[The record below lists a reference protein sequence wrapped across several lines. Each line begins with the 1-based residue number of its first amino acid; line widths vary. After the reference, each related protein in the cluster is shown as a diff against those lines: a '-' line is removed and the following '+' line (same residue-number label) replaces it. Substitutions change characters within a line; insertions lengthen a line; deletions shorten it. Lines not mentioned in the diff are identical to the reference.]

1 MDAWDDIRFFLA
13 LVRYGSVR
21 GAAAALKVNHTTVS
35 RRIRG
40 LERRL
45 GSRLMQRTPDGYG
58 LTSDGE
64 VIFASG
70 ETIER
75 TLESA
80 AQRVQGS
87 DDSVSGNVRI
97 TLTDL
102 LLDLTGPALQAA
114 MEEHPELQLEIS
126 VSTRLTD
133 LARRDV
139 DIALRFSPQPPD
151 DLVGRKVG
159 RMPVAIY
166 ASRKLGLDSES
177 ADLGAL
183 PWIRWQEPWRQARLE
198 TWPDE
203 HFPEARI
210 AARVDSYSALEQLVA
225 LGAGVAILTPWS
237 AGKHDGLVR
246 LSDPIDELGLDLW
259 LLMHPDLRGVRRI
272 KTVMDALTRALAA
285 TPSIVLPESPAAVNG

>member
-1 MDAWDDIRFFLA
+1 MLVWDDVRYLLA

-45 GSRLMQRTPDGYG
+45 GSRLVHRTPEGYE

-64 VIFASG
+64 VIFTSG
-70 ETIER
+70 EAVER
-75 TLESA
+75 EMASA
-80 AQRVQGS
+80 AQRVQGA
-87 DDSVSGNVRI
+87 DDSVSGKIRI
-97 TLTDL
+97 ALTDL
-102 LLDLTGPALQAA
+102 LLDLIGPALKTLAN
-114 MEEHPELQLEIS
+114 EYPELELEIS
-126 VSTRLTD
+126 VNPRLTD
-133 LARRDV
+133 IARRDA
-139 DIALRFSPQPPD
+139 DIALRLSPQPPE
-151 DLVGRKVG
+151 DLIGRKLG
-159 RMPVAIY
+159 RMPAAIY
-166 ASRKLGLDSES
+166 AATERKFDAEN

-210 AARVDSYSALEQLVA
+210 AARVDSYSALEQMVV

-237 AGKHDGLVR
+237 ADKRDGLTP
-246 LSDPIDELGLDLW
+246 LSDPIDELGIDLW
-259 LLMHPDLRGVRRI
+259 LLMHPDLRGVRRA
-272 KTVMDALTRALAA
+272 KTVVDAVVAELNSTTLNRW
-285 TPSIVLPESPAAVNG
+285 